1 MAKLQE
7 LIKQLESINEQEKE
21 QEEKIDEST
30 KQQENTNNMVL
41 NKIEL

>member
-1 MAKLQE
+1 MIE
-7 LIKQLESINEQEKE
+7 IIKQLESINEQEKE